1 MILKLSGTD
10 LQWAH
15 WGEVEPYYAVYTDPR
30 YRSAAIKA
38 NVGDFF
44 ASGEAE
50 AAGYL
55 AFQDHMFPSRRFGR
69 MLDFGCGV
77 ERLLLPLSQR
87 YQHAV
92 GVDVSPAMI
101 ALAKKHASDAG
112 LSNVSFAASLDELE
126 PGTFDYAHSTAVLQH
141 LPVDRQMAATATILR
156 LLAPG
161 GIFSLQYGLADSEP
175 GLSKTLKAVLRR
187 TLEWGP
193 IATLNRRLSIR
204 DPNMR
209 MVQAPLRDVLRLM
222 RSASDGEVEAT
233 FQEEGS
239 WDAVTLTG
247 RRKA

>member
-1 MILKLSGTD
+1 MKLSGTD

-30 YRSAAIKA
+30 FRRSAIKA
-38 NVGDFF
+38 NVGEFF

-50 AAGYL
+50 VAGYL
-55 AFQDHMFPSRRFGR
+55 AFQDQIFPNRRFGR

-77 ERLLLPLSQR
+77 GRLLIPLSRR

-92 GVDVSPAMI
+92 GVDISPAMI
-101 ALAKKHASDAG
+101 ALAQKHAGEAG
-112 LSNVSFAASLDELE
+112 LTHVSFATSLDSLE
-126 PGTFDYAHSTAVLQH
+126 AGTFDYVHSTAVLQH
-141 LPVDRQMAATATILR
+141 LPANRQLAVTKSILR

-161 GIFSLQYGLADSEP
+161 GIFSLQYGLADSKP
-175 GLSKTLKAVLRR
+175 SLTKSLKSALMRP
-187 TLEWGP
+187 LEWGP
-193 IATLNRRLSIR
+193 IATLNRRLSFR

-209 MVQAPLRDVLRLM
+209 MVQAPLRDILRLM
-222 RSASDGEVEAT
+222 RNVSDGEVEAT

-247 RRKA
+247 RRKG